1 MRKNV
6 GVILLCCGMG
16 MLVALFGLLVQRYF
30 GEGIV
35 WAYYLSIMMIYC
47 GAMMTE
53 PEEEDE
59 DDEDD

>member
-30 GEGIV
+30 GDGIV
-35 WAYYLSIMMIYC
+35 WAYYLSIIMIYC
-47 GAMMTE
+47 GAIIIG
-53 PEEEDE
+53 PEEDKE
-59 DDEDD
+59 DDEEN

>member
-1 MRKNV
+1 M
-6 GVILLCCGMG
+6 LCFGMG

-30 GEGIV
+30 GDGIV
-35 WAYYLSIMMIYC
+35 WAYYLSIIMIYC